1 MLKGGSLSYRQASR
15 TRLDCALSQS
25 IRKWGKNEEN
35 IFKRFESFNK
45 KISKSRGFWV

>member
-1 MLKGGSLSYRQASR
+1 MFGGEIKSQTSLPYQA
-15 TRLDCALSQS
+15 RLCPISKYQ
-25 IRKWGKNEEN
+25 KWGKNEEN